1 MDSYDNIFLLD
12 RTVLKLPENSESV
25 KEQIICMLKENNFS
39 ITDSAILFKG
49 IINELGKTPMNE
61 L

>member
-12 RTVLKLPENSESV
+12 RNVVRLPEKFESV
-25 KEQIICMLKENNFS
+25 KEQIICILKENNFS
-39 ITDSAILFKG
+39 ITDSAILFKS
-49 IINELGKTPMNE
+49 IVSELGKTPMNE